1 MSKPLNQNASKPP
14 DQRVWGKGRITADLG
29 TDLKERLISYSR
41 HEKRTMKEILIKAVE
56 SAIDPFRLTRYTKPR
71 ITPTL

>member
-29 TDLKERLISYSR
+29 TDLKERLLTYAR
-41 HEKRTMKEILIKAVE
+41 HEKRTMKEIIVRAIENTIK
-56 SAIDPFRLTRYTKPR
+56 P
-71 ITPTL
+71 

>member
-29 TDLKERLISYSR
+29 TDLKGRLLTYAH
-41 HEKRTMKEILIKAVE
+41 HEKRTMKEILIRAVE
-56 SAIDPFRLTRYTKPR
+56 HEINPP
-71 ITPTL
+71 TP